1 MCQRGNEKMAAK
13 MSLGEDVVKTPEIPE
28 NPAVPKAKK
37 ALSMEEGFR
46 KTFFEPGLKELS
58 EQMDESL
65 KAIEEYNKELEQ
77 EREENWKKRI
87 REIRNLPVEIEASGQ
102 KIEDIVKKL
111 QDLIL
116 YGDGTSD
123 KKEPMVQPSK
133 LEDVAHIA
141 MLGQTLAAY
150 MATLDPPHLK
160 KLSTRIVSDVTLWL
174 SRIFRFN
181 DSSAFYHS
189 DDRDGLVRVCRLAL
203 STKYEKYG
211 TEGFNSLYTKPP
223 VIYISAA
230 SRTGLGQ
237 YICTQLGLPLSSL
250 CTVPCNTVFGSTH
263 TMDIASLERLIK
275 DDEATSKTP
284 LLVVANA
291 GTPMAGH
298 TDNLTRLRSI
308 CDEYGAWLHI
318 EGHNL
323 STLALNS
330 VPTSVLSAKKVNS
343 LTLEPGVWLGL
354 PGTPAVTLY
363 KTSDPSMSLAA
374 ELCHSQV
381 HERLCA
387 LPLWL
392 ALQYMGQEGIV
403 NTIRSA
409 AELSQMMQQKLSQF
423 GPIQLS
429 ERPKTGKEKQIK
441 FEGTVM
447 DIVKNV
453 ISVLIQVDTVSPVVL
468 FKFDKDRT
476 ETLPVAPYSE
486 TSVPEED
493 DLDKELYDALNT
505 WLGARMNK
513 LIPNVYIEVVRGD
526 VEGVCLRFSPMQSAP
541 YHKTTTD
548 DINAFVECLQK
559 QIAILNHTLKERI
572 AFKDLV
578 EADELLRFID
588 LPYQAGLGTVQY
600 IPSYIS
606 GHLHDNK
613 DQAEKELNKINRDL
627 LERLKANN
635 NAITYTEGVNPDDG
649 TACVNV
655 GMIKEGTSL
664 VDIVQAISNIG
675 KDLEDSSKFLEVM
688 KEMIQKKIE
697 EAQEE
702 LRKENDKR
710 LLEEGVLRQVPIVA
724 SFVNWWSPLPKE
736 PSMRGRSLNLQ
747 SGQLASTETTYKYH
761 MQVQEGS
768 PLPSPSPSMKSDTSS
783 LASPLQTPTTTPQKP
798 IQKKDL
804 EVMEDLAQEETS
816 ILEESP
822 QAGEQDPLSLNQDQ
836 KSGTSDSTTASFQEL
851 DTKELDTDLGDLK

>member
-1 MCQRGNEKMAAK
+1 MAAK
-13 MSLGEDVVKTPEIPE
+13 MNLGEDVVKSPEISDKSS
-28 NPAVPKAKK
+28 APKARK

-46 KTFFEPGLKELS
+46 KMFFEPGLKQLS

-65 KAIEEYNKELEQ
+65 KEIEEYNKELDR
-77 EREENWKKRI
+77 EREEKWKKRI
-87 REIRNLPVEIEASGQ
+87 REIRNLPREIEASGQ

-116 YGDGTSD
+116 FGDGTS
-123 KKEPMVQPSK
+123 KKEVVAQPSE
-133 LEDVAHIA
+133 LEDAAHIA

-174 SRIFRFN
+174 SRIFRFD
-181 DSSAFYHS
+181 DSSAFYHA

-203 STKYEKYG
+203 SSKYEKYG

-237 YICTQLGLPLSSL
+237 YLCTQLGLPLSSL

-275 DDEATSKTP
+275 DDDATSKTP

-298 TDNLTRLRSI
+298 TDNLSRLRSI
-308 CDEYGAWLHI
+308 SDEYGVWLHV

-323 STLALNS
+323 STLALDS
-330 VPTSVLSAKKVNS
+330 VPTSILAAKKVNS
-343 LTLEPGVWLGL
+343 MTLEPGVWLGL

-374 ELCHSQV
+374 ELCLSQV
-381 HERLCA
+381 HERLCT

-392 ALQYMGQEGIV
+392 ALQYIGQEGIV
-403 NTIRSA
+403 NTLKNA
-409 AELSQMMQQKLSQF
+409 AELSQMMQQKLNQF
-423 GPIQLS
+423 GPINLA
-429 ERPKTGKEKQIK
+429 ERPKTKDNEIK
-441 FEGTVM
+441 LEGTVL

-453 ISVLIQVDTVSPVVL
+453 IAVLVSKTNRKL
-468 FKFDKDRT
+468 G
-476 ETLPVAPYSE
+476 ETMNRL
-486 TSVPEED
+486 VP
-493 DLDKELYDALNT
+493 K
-505 WLGARMNK
+505 
-513 LIPNVYIEVVRGD
+513 VYIEVVCGE

-541 YHKTTTD
+541 YHKTNAD
-548 DINAFVECLQK
+548 DINEFVECLQK
-559 QIAILNHTLKERI
+559 QIEILNFTLKEKDS
-572 AFKDLV
+572 FKKCV
-578 EADELLRFID
+578 EAEELLLFVD
-588 LPYQAGLGTVQY
+588 LPSQAGLGAVQY

-606 GHLHDNK
+606 GQLHDNK
-613 DQAEKELNKINRDL
+613 EQADKELTKINRDL
-627 LERLKANN
+627 LERLQADGKGV
-635 NAITYTEGVNPDDG
+635 TYSEGVNPENETACLVVGMASDG
-649 TACVNV
+649 TSI
-655 GMIKEGTSL
+655 G
-664 VDIVQAISNIG
+664 DIVQLVANTG
-675 KDLEDSSKFLEVM
+675 KELEDSSKFLEVM

-702 LRKENDKR
+702 LRKENEQR
-710 LLEEGVLRQVPIVA
+710 LIEEGVLRQVPLVG

-747 SGQLASTETTYKYH
+747 SGTLASTESTYKYH

-768 PLPSPSPSMKSDTSS
+768 PLPSPSPSPSTKSETSG
-783 LASPLQTPTTTPQKP
+783 LASPSLTPNVTPQKP
-798 IQKKDL
+798 VQKKDL
-804 EVMEDLAQEETS
+804 EEVAEPSKVEDVGDDATVEG
-816 ILEESP
+816 SP
-822 QAGEQDPLSLNQDQ
+822 LSPDQDPLSLNQDQ
-836 KSGTSDSTTASFQEL
+836 KSGTSDSTTASSFQEL
-851 DTKELDTDLGDLK
+851 DTKELETDDAADLK